1 MLYMIL
7 ATDTEDSQDIRQQAR
22 PDHLARLDS
31 LQKENRLV
39 LAGRNPLP
47 DNDNQCSGSLIVA
60 DFDSLDDAEAWA
72 SDDPF
77 VHAGVYAEI
86 LIKPFIQALP

>member
-7 ATDTEDSQDIRQQAR
+7 ATDVQDSIEARTAAR
-22 PDHLARLDS
+22 PEHLARLEK
-31 LQKENRLV
+31 LKAENRLV

-47 DNDNQCSGSLIVA
+47 DTPELVSGSLIVA
-60 DFDSLDDAEAWA
+60 EFNNLDDAEAWA

-77 VHAGVYAEI
+77 VHAGVYEEI